1 MSKFF
6 ITIIITSLIVQILF
20 SFFYSSQI
28 LTQNN
33 QLDQTQQQINNLS
46 LEIEKLQKQSADLSS
61 IQHLNLSTPSASYN
75 FINQS
80 LDIKT
85 N

>member
-1 MSKFF
+1 MSKIFT
-6 ITIIITSLIVQILF
+6 TIIIISLIVQILF
-20 SFFYSSQI
+20 SFFYSNEI
-28 LTQNN
+28 LTQNSK
-33 QLDQTQQQINNLS
+33 LDQNQQKISQLS

-61 IQHLNLSTPSASYN
+61 INHLNLSTPSASFN

-80 LDIKT
+80 LNI